1 MDFISVHEYNKR
13 VEDPDAWEV
22 KREVI
27 IPIDSIIKL
36 EEGSDNFT
44 KSHFS
49 EEEQHRFG
57 IGSCNSRILTNL
69 KDENGNI
76 IKLFVCESLYTIKNK
91 IELSAQYNIF

>member
-13 VEDPDAWEV
+13 VEDPNVWEV
-22 KREVI
+22 RREVI
-27 IPIDSIIKL
+27 IPIESIIKL

-44 KSHFS
+44 ESHFS
-49 EEEQHRFG
+49 EKEQHRFG

-91 IELSAQYNIF
+91 IELSGQYNIF